1 MNAKQCLNP
10 NASAQVA
17 AAPFAARPLR
27 GLASRCATRG
37 PERSRVRPSWL
48 RRSFSSRQQRLRVF
62 ADPKT
67 HHTLRH
73 KVKIQNSRKT
83 RNTSGYV
90 CEFKRKRRV
99 KGRIMIIHI
108 EQKSQVESSKN

>member
-27 GLASRCATRG
+27 GLAFRCATRG
-37 PERSRVRPSWL
+37 PERCRVRPSWL
-48 RRSFSSRQQRLRVF
+48 RRSFSSRQQRSRVL

-73 KVKIQNSRKT
+73 MWQP
-83 RNTSGYV
+83 NTAAHMPHGARLFHIAPAFH
-90 CEFKRKRRV
+90 ERRHHSCRAAHQY
-99 KGRIMIIHI
+99 GRAVSVRH
-108 EQKSQVESSKN
+108 